1 MDPEID
7 FAAIMDQFDTLFIG
21 RRTFELMI
29 QSAKGLMPGMRTF
42 VFSRTLPQAAH
53 PDVTIVAEKP
63 EELVTRL
70 RAMPGKDIWLFGGA
84 NLFSTLAEAKLVDTV
99 ELAIMPVLLGQGIPV
114 VSRPAKLKLTGQRT
128 YKRTGIVVLEYAMH
142 RA

>member
-84 NLFSTLAEAKLVDTV
+84 NCFPLSPKPSLWTRLNSQSCQCFWAREFRL
-99 ELAIMPVLLGQGIPV
+99 
-114 VSRPAKLKLTGQRT
+114 SRARPS
-128 YKRTGIVVLEYAMH
+128 
-142 RA
+142 